1 MTSSLVLPPA
11 SPRGVFPPVPLSPC
25 WPCLLPATERQP
37 VPQLH
42 AGKPARDK
50 VRGRFGEKEEVRE
63 GEEGSDHIVF
73 TAQNNKVRIPK
84 GESVAFVQRSGFSS
98 IVFERPLNSAM
109 YLGLSGIPSQD
120 QVTFPCHFYL

>member
-25 WPCLLPATERQP
+25 WPCLLPATERQLAAR
-37 VPQLH
+37 LH

-63 GEEGSDHIVF
+63 GEAGSDHTVF
-73 TAQNNKVRIPK
+73 IAQKNKVRVLE
-84 GESVAFVQRSGFSS
+84 G
-98 IVFERPLNSAM
+98 
-109 YLGLSGIPSQD
+109 
-120 QVTFPCHFYL
+120 